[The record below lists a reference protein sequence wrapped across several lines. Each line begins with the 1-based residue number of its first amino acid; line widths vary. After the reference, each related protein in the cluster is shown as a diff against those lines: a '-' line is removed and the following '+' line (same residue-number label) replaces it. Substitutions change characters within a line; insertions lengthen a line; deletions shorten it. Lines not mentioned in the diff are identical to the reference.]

1 MEYKAYAAN
10 GDDKA
15 PESIQKQMTE
25 LAQFLDREGFVLR
38 TNGSKVVGTAF
49 ELGSNNKEIYL
60 PWNKFNDKTSK
71 FNKVGADAMEL
82 SAKFFSRFKEIK
94 EVAQKITAVN
104 AYMVLG
110 SNLRDPVKF
119 LVVWTPDGAETTDKV
134 NARTTGF
141 TAQSIKIACASKI
154 PVFNLHNQDAL
165 QRCKDYAVTV
175 QGITLDF

>member
-1 MEYKAYAAN
+1 
-10 GDDKA
+10 
-15 PESIQKQMTE
+15 
-25 LAQFLDREGFVLR
+25 
-38 TNGSKVVGTAF
+38 
-49 ELGSNNKEIYL
+49 
-60 PWNKFNDKTSK
+60 
-71 FNKVGADAMEL
+71 
-82 SAKFFSRFKEIK
+82 
-94 EVAQKITAVN
+94 
-104 AYMVLG
+104 MVLG